1 MRRCA
6 VHAEKSDLT
15 ETGSQKSEFK
25 AGRQAACTGQGK
37 VQEEV
42 VLRSSHG
49 NVHSFLLKFL
59 EEYQA
64 AHRDL
69 TEKPGVYLRPRSAVE
84 VRLST
89 PDL

>member
-1 MRRCA
+1 MWRCA
-6 VHAEKSDLT
+6 VQAEKRDLN
-15 ETGSQKSEFK
+15 EMGSQKSEFK
-25 AGRQAACTGQGK
+25 AARQAACTGKGK

-49 NVHSFLLKFL
+49 NVHRFLLKFL

-69 TEKPGVYLRPRSAVE
+69 TEKPAIYLRPESAVE
-84 VRLST
+84 VHLST
-89 PDL
+89 LDL